1 MLGYFAQLWA
11 VLMSLGFV
19 PAYIKLLGIDLYG
32 IIGIYAAVQAIFAIL
47 DIGITNSLTRELSR
61 LLPCKS
67 FLRMRDTIRMNE
79 VVGLMIFVFALL
91 STFLPFFQLA
101 PRLEASA
108 GLSGQEL
115 WLVFFLCILLIGF
128 RAFENIY
135 RQALVG
141 LQKIGIINI
150 ALAVTATIKG
160 FGSFLVLKYL
170 SATLPA
176 YFVSQLIASLLTVC
190 ALGVILYKSL
200 PLSASRRARPS
211 LKIFLE
217 TSAFSASITAVMAL
231 TTLLLQSD
239 RLILPLKLSL
249 EEFGYYSFAA
259 TLAAGIFYLTTP
271 IATVTFPRFC
281 ALASSANR
289 LKSIKLFSTVSQL
302 VSVILSPIALV
313 LCLQSFEILSAWTG
327 SSLLA
332 ANAAPIFSLLLFAN
346 FLFSLGYIPSQLQ
359 FAYGLTTPWLC
370 VLVIQCILYIPAI
383 FVLAPY
389 FFGVGVAALW
399 LIVNS
404 LVVVLA
410 VPLTISRL
418 RLVNTSLWITK
429 DVLLPAFFSAASAY
443 FAMQLLIVLFG
454 PSESVVPLVS
464 GLLISIVFGFLG
476 GICLSSELRALLL
489 RRDSS

>member
-1 MLGYFAQLWA
+1 
-11 VLMSLGFV
+11 MSLGFV
-19 PAYIKLLGIDLYG
+19 PAYIELLGIDLYG

-61 LLPCKS
+61 LLPSKS

-79 VVGLMIFVFALL
+79 FVGLGIFLFAVV
-91 STFLPFFQLA
+91 STFFPFLQLA
-101 PRLEASA
+101 PRLETSA
-108 GLSGQEL
+108 GLSSQES

-160 FGSFLVLKYL
+160 FGSFLVLKYF

-176 YFVSQLIASLLTVC
+176 YFLSQLFASLLTVG
-190 ALGVILYKSL
+190 ALSTILYRTL
-200 PLSASRRARPS
+200 PLSTSRVAKPS

-217 TSAFSASITAVMAL
+217 TSTFSISITAIMAL

-239 RLILPLKLSL
+239 RLILPLRISL
-249 EEFGYYSFAA
+249 QEFGYYSFAA

-271 IATVTFPRFC
+271 IATVAFPRFC
-281 ALASSANR
+281 ELAASTNR
-289 LKSIKLFSTVSQL
+289 LKSIKLFSLVSQI
-302 VSVILSPIALV
+302 VSVTLSPIVLV
-313 LCLQSFEILSAWTG
+313 LCLKSFEILAEWTG

-346 FLFSLGYIPSQLQ
+346 FLFSLGYIPSQFQ

-370 VLVIQCILYIPAI
+370 VLGIQCILYIPAI
-383 FVLAPY
+383 FLLSPY
-389 FFGVGVAALW
+389 FFGKGVATLW

-404 LVVVLA
+404 LLVVLA

-418 RLVNTSLWITK
+418 RIINTTHWIAK

-443 FAMQLLIVLFG
+443 VVMQVLGVLFG
-454 PSESVVPLVS
+454 PHQSVV
-464 GLLISIVFGFLG
+464 LLFSDAFISIASGFFG
-476 GICLSSELRALLL
+476 GIILSSELRSLLL
-489 RRDSS
+489 RRTPS